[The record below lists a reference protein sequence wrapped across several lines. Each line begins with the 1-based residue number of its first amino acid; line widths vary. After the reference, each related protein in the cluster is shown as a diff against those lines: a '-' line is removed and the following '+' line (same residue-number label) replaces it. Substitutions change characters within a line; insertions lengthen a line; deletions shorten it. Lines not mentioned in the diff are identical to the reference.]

1 MGEQFTWK
9 TVSAA
14 AVPADV
20 LRVPAT
26 EVPCGLHTH
35 TSGERPAS
43 TELHHIFP
51 LELQKKIWKDVDRDR
66 AATIRDRER
75 TPTCGSGHSDV
86 HLAIE
91 HLMHGKRMPRGIG
104 PKELALAK
112 EALERYDLALLPK
125 GRARSGVHVHVGPR
139 AASPV
144 PATKEKKGGE
154 RKSFKQPGMAE
165 DAKSR
170 LFEDKT
176 ESVAPRSTTP
186 IED

>member
-1 MGEQFTWK
+1 MGEAFTWR

-14 AVPADV
+14 VASPQV

-26 EVPCGLHTH
+26 EIPCGLHAH

-43 TELHHIFP
+43 TELHHVFP
-51 LELQKKIWKDVDRDR
+51 LELQKRIWKDVDRDHV
-66 AATIRDRER
+66 ATIRDRER

-91 HLMHGKRMPRGIG
+91 HLMSGRRMPRGIG

-112 EALERYDLALLPK
+112 EALERYDLARNAK
-125 GRARSGVHVHVGPR
+125 SGARKAP
-139 AASPV
+139 AA
-144 PATKEKKGGE
+144 PAEKKEPKAEKAPTG